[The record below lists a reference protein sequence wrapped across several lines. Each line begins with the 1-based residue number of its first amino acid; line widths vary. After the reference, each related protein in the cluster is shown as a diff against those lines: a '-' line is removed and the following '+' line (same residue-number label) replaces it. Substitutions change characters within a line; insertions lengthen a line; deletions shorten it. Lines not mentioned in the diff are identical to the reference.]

1 MQLLQYNS
9 ADSQMIQV
17 VKSSTWNSENAK
29 MYLSTRMHLL
39 HDDNF
44 NFKPSE
50 KKLLYLSSIFDL
62 QDVLLL
68 RTLAVLLNF
77 IQGKVIFFLYYLYE
91 FQRLAL
97 VLSLRRRKSAYSGH
111 RTGKLTNF
119 LLSCCVTCI
128 FRSN

>member
-9 ADSQMIQV
+9 ADAQMIQV

-44 NFKPSE
+44 NFKTSE
-50 KKLLYLSSIFDL
+50 KKLLYLSAIFDL
-62 QDVLLL
+62 HDVLLL

-77 IQGKVIFFLYYLYE
+77 IQGKVICIYLM
-91 FQRLAL
+91 
-97 VLSLRRRKSAYSGH
+97 
-111 RTGKLTNF
+111 
-119 LLSCCVTCI
+119 LLPVTSW
-128 FRSN
+128 F